1 MKMCLIYIY
10 LTQFTCTC
18 IFHHRSPVKAGDDC
32 GAKRKRSPAKA
43 IINILGDEDDD
54 DFLDDF
60 EIPGNK
66 FTSNS
71 IYCY

>member
-1 MKMCLIYIY
+1 MCLFILHNLHVPVFLY
-10 LTQFTCTC
+10 
-18 IFHHRSPVKAGDDC
+18 HRSPVKAGDDC

-54 DFLDDF
+54 DDDFLDDF
-60 EIPGNK
+60 EIPGDK

-71 IYCY
+71 ISRY

>member
-1 MKMCLIYIY
+1 M
-10 LTQFTCTC
+10 
-18 IFHHRSPVKAGDDC
+18 KAGDDC

-43 IINILGDEDDD
+43 IINIPGDEDDD

-71 IYCY
+71 ISRY

>member
-1 MKMCLIYIY
+1 M
-10 LTQFTCTC
+10 
-18 IFHHRSPVKAGDDC
+18 KAGDDC

-54 DFLDDF
+54 FLDDF

-71 IYCY
+71 ISRY